1 MTEQPPRRRSA
12 TLAATLSFAVPGL
25 GQLALGSVRRGLLY
39 LLPVAALVAFVASVV
54 AADLVRFVASLVR
67 PDVLVGVSIL
77 NLCLFAWRSLAIV
90 DAWRTAAEGTPRG
103 ALATVVVA
111 TLLLVT
117 AATHVGIGATAYLAY
132 GAVTAITGDEG
143 FGALPAGS
151 PASTPEPS
159 PGATATPTLAP
170 TPSPTPPP
178 PPLADGRL
186 DILLMGADAG
196 PYRWSL
202 RADTLIVLSVDVGT
216 GRAAFFGIPRNL
228 LNVPLPEESRGAF
241 ECGCFPG
248 LINALYVY
256 ASGHPDDFPGQDE
269 TRGLRAV
276 QGAIGELTGLQL
288 DGMVV
293 VKLQGFVHL
302 VDAIGGLDIDVPE
315 GVYDANYPLEDGRG
329 KIVLHIRP
337 GRQHFDGRT
346 ALAYARSRHQDSDHG
361 RMKRQQITLVALGRQ
376 LMGQPLLTKVPELIA
391 IARENLW
398 TNLDIEDL
406 PAFIELAQRVDVAQI
421 GRFAFIPPK
430 YPEFLDTAA
439 IEGIRAEVAGVFQP
453 IGSPVPTPQPT
464 ERPGVL

>member
-1 MTEQPPRRRSA
+1 MTEQPPQRRSA
-12 TLAATLSFAVPGL
+12 TLAATLSFVVPGL
-25 GQLALGSVRRGLLY
+25 GHLALGSVRRGLLY
-39 LLPVAALVAFVASVV
+39 LLPVAALVAFVAAVA
-54 AADLVRFVASLVR
+54 AADLVRFLASLVR
-67 PDVLVGVSIL
+67 PEVLVGVFIL
-77 NLCLFAWRSLAIV
+77 NLCLFAWRGLAIV
-90 DAWRTAAEGTPRG
+90 DAWRTTVEGTPRG
-103 ALATVVVA
+103 ALTTVVVVA
-111 TLLLVT
+111 LLLVT
-117 AATHVGIGATAYLAY
+117 AATHVVIGATTYLAY
-132 GAVTAITGDEG
+132 DAVTAITGDEG

-159 PGATATPTLAP
+159 PGATPIPTPVA
-170 TPSPTPPP
+170 TPSPTPP

-186 DILLMGADAG
+186 DILLIGADAG

-241 ECGCFPG
+241 ECGCFLG

-288 DGMVV
+288 DGLVV

-302 VDAIGGLDIDVPE
+302 VDALGGLDIDVPE
-315 GVYDANYPLEDGRG
+315 GVYDANYPLENGRG
-329 KIVLHIRP
+329 KIVLRIRP
-337 GRQHFDGRT
+337 GPQHFDGRT
-346 ALAYARSRHQDSDHG
+346 ALAYARSRHQDSDYG
-361 RMKRQQITLVALGRQ
+361 RMERQQITLTALGRQ
-376 LMGQPLLTKVPELIA
+376 LMEQSLLTKVPELLA

-406 PAFIELAQRVDVAQI
+406 PAFIELAQRVDSAQI

-439 IEGIRAEVAGVFQP
+439 IEGIRAEVAGVFP
-453 IGSPVPTPQPT
+453 PLEPPAPTPQPP

>member
-1 MTEQPPRRRSA
+1 MTEQVPRRRSA
-12 TLAATLSFAVPGL
+12 TLAATLSFVVPGL

-39 LLPVAALVAFVASVV
+39 LLPVAALVAFGAAV
-54 AADLVRFVASLVR
+54 AAPDLVRFLGSLVR
-67 PDVLVGVSIL
+67 PDVLVGVFIL
-77 NLCLFAWRSLAIV
+77 NICLFAWRGLAIV

-103 ALATVVVA
+103 ALTTLVVVA
-111 TLLLVT
+111 LLLVT
-117 AATHVGIGATAYLAY
+117 AATHVVVGATTYLAY
-132 GAVTAITGDEG
+132 DAVTAITGDEG
-143 FGALPAGS
+143 FGALPAGP

-159 PGATATPTLAP
+159 PGATPTPTPVP
-170 TPSPTPPP
+170 TPSP

-202 RADTLIVLSVDVGT
+202 RADTLIVLSVDVET

-256 ASGHPDDFPGQDE
+256 ASGHPDEFPGQDE

-293 VKLQGFVHL
+293 VKLEGFVHL

-315 GVYDANYPLEDGRG
+315 GVYDANYPLENGLG
-329 KIVLHIRP
+329 KIVLRIRP
-337 GRQHFDGRT
+337 GPQHFDGRT
-346 ALAYARSRHQDSDHG
+346 ALAYARSRHQDSDYG
-361 RMKRQQITLVALGRQ
+361 RMERQQITLTALGRQ
-376 LMGQPLLTKVPELIA
+376 LMDQPLLTKVPELLA

-421 GRFAFIPPK
+421 GRFAFIPSK
-430 YPEFLDTAA
+430 YPEFLDRAA
-439 IEGIRAEVAGVFQP
+439 IEGIRAEVAGVFRAIEP
-453 IGSPVPTPQPT
+453 PVPTPQPT